1 MKKPTDKISSKK
13 AVSVLL
19 SLKELI
25 SSIFKGELSR
35 EEEEIKS
42 LIEKSI
48 DVAINAIYQK
58 DKSKIVKIPYKIGSK
73 VWVID
78 SYDGYTGYIFLG
90 CNENYAFLGSGING
104 SFDVD
109 DICQYG
115 YEEFQYGSQSAYIVP
130 LKDVFLTKESAEQA
144 LRERETK

>member
-1 MKKPTDKISSKK
+1 MTCKDCIHYNVCNDKNSSY
-13 AVSVLL
+13 VSC
-19 SLKELI
+19 SN
-25 SSIFKGELSR
+25 F
-35 EEEEIKS
+35 
-42 LIEKSI
+42 
-48 DVAINAIYQK
+48 K
-58 DKSKIVKIPYKIGSK
+58 DKSKIIKLPCKIGSK

-78 SYDGYTGYIFLG
+78 SYDGYSGYVFLG

-115 YEEFQYGSQSAYIVP
+115 FEEFQDYSPSAYIVP
-130 LKDVFLTKESAEQA
+130 LKKVFLTKESAEQA